1 MAPSLMTQLVPFH
14 SSLAGETGGVDKGAW
29 VDGNCGETALTLSR
43 WGRGFLD
50 HTAGNLQP
58 RRVRAGLLVGGCVLG
73 QGYGARPAVPERMV
87 SMRGRLS

>member
-1 MAPSLMTQLVPFH
+1 MTQLVPFH

-29 VDGNCGETALTLSR
+29 VDGNCGETALTLTFSR
-43 WGRGFLD
+43 RERGFLD

-58 RRVRAGLLVGGCVLG
+58 RRVRAGLLVSDCVLE